1 MNIFANNCLRM
12 AIALKD
18 GLEKPLT
25 AIMTTF
31 NNFTDKV
38 LNNGLTAGF
47 QYLAQES
54 TKWTTALENGITS
67 AINGI
72 SNFVSGGGLDSI
84 LTIGTNIITGI
95 CDGIIKNK
103 EQIQTKQTT
112 PTRTAIFSAEE
123 ALEEEV
129 VEEETT
135 TTEVEPEV
143 DPAELESPQEDEV
156 EEINIEDEFIGG
168 AETSDEDM
176 DAAFN
181 VIGAE
186 LEQEHRKNVKGYTVR
201 LCENASPLQKAKITK
216 RADTVGVPYFID
228 PKTNNITTNTF
239 VSLNEAQ
246 EYKRFIS
253 RKGLK
258 GQVISL

>member
-1 MNIFANNCLRM
+1 MAKNNIYKGNQ
-12 AIALKD
+12 
-18 GLEKPLT
+18 
-25 AIMTTF
+25 
-31 NNFTDKV
+31 
-38 LNNGLTAGF
+38 NNGGKQNHQKQQPA
-47 QYLAQES
+47 
-54 TKWTTALENGITS
+54 K
-67 AINGI
+67 
-72 SNFVSGGGLDSI
+72 V
-84 LTIGTNIITGI
+84 
-95 CDGIIKNK
+95 KK
-103 EQIQTKQTT
+103 EEVVTE
-112 PTRTAIFSAEE
+112 PVEE

-156 EEINIEDEFIGG
+156 EEINIDDEFIGG

-258 GQVISL
+258 GQIIPL